1 MHSQGFEHMRMS
13 HEREGLSSNY
23 KRIIDGHLAKAPAS
37 KLADAMQKLSFNSDG
52 KIHELGL

>member
-1 MHSQGFEHMRMS
+1 MRMS
-13 HEREGLSSNY
+13 NEREGLSSNY